1 MLSFFMR
8 TFALSF
14 SIFWRALPCW
24 ALLFGILYALFSFL
38 SSSPLIFLFLL
49 MLAFGTLT
57 VYMLFVHIRSGLIV
71 ADEVTPTDLGK
82 LFKRSFKFF
91 RFYAMVNAIFGALSL
106 TMFFIA
112 ARLGIFD
119 MTLAEDAFLS
129 GSDAELL
136 AFYSDLM
143 HPAAYAYFAVM
154 QIVAQLFYGS
164 FAVPMAANAH
174 ACTPKGRDVEIFWGF
189 GAHVIRMFFLN
200 LMSGTIVVA
209 LIAAY
214 TFLVL
219 TMPVFDGLTILQFES
234 IEDFAAPT
242 TLASYVMLAAL
253 VLFPIAGFVWM
264 VSFWCAGATVCF
276 MDHRDK
282 LQSAKD
288 FEMARVYEKPLSID
302 ELRALRMSRMSGM
315 PAE

>member
-1 MLSFFMR
+1 MLSFLMR

-24 ALLFGILYALFSFL
+24 ALLFAILYALGSFL
-38 SSSPLIFLFLL
+38 ASSPMIFIFLL

-57 VYMLFVHIRSGLIV
+57 VYMLFVHIRSGLIA
-71 ADEVTPTDLGK
+71 ADEVTPTDLAK

-91 RFYAMVNAIFGALSL
+91 RFYAMVNGIFVAMSL
-106 TMFFIA
+106 VMFIIA
-112 ARLGIFD
+112 AKLGIFD
-119 MTLAEDAFLS
+119 LAVAEDAIYS
-129 GSDAELL
+129 GSDEEIL
-136 AFYSDLM
+136 AFYSEMM

-154 QIVAQLFYGS
+154 QMLSQMFYGA

-189 GAHVIRMFFLN
+189 GAHTIRMFLLN
-200 LMSGTIVVA
+200 LISSTIVVA
-209 LIAAY
+209 LIALY
-214 TFLVL
+214 VFLLL
-219 TMPVFDGLTILQFES
+219 TMPIFDGNTILQFEN
-234 IEDFAAPT
+234 IEDIALPST
-242 TLASYVMLAAL
+242 VASYAMLAAL

-264 VSFWCAGATVCF
+264 VSLWCAGATVCF

-282 LQSAKD
+282 LQTAKD
-288 FEMARVYEKPLSID
+288 VEMSRVYVEPMSMD

>member
-1 MLSFFMR
+1 MLSFLMR

-14 SIFWRALPCW
+14 SIFWRALPAW
-24 ALLFGILYALFSFL
+24 AMLFGILYALFSFL

-91 RFYAMVNAIFGALSL
+91 RFYAMVNGIFGGLSL
-106 TMFFIA
+106 LAFYIA
-112 ARLGIFD
+112 ANLGIFD
-119 MTLAEDAFLS
+119 LQVAEDAILS
-129 GSDAELL
+129 GSDEEIL
-136 AFYSDLM
+136 AFYSELM
-143 HPAAYAYFAVM
+143 HPAAYAYFGVM
-154 QIVAQLFYGS
+154 QVIAQMFYGA

-189 GAHVIRMFFLN
+189 GAHVIRMFLLN
-200 LMSGTIVVA
+200 LISGTIVIA
-209 LIAAY
+209 LVAAY
-214 TFLVL
+214 VFLLL
-219 TMPVFDGLTILQFES
+219 TMPVFDGLTILQFDT
-234 IEDFAAPT
+234 IEDIAAPT
-242 TLASYVMLAAL
+242 SIASYVMLAAL

-264 VSFWCAGATVCF
+264 VSLWCAGATVCF
-276 MDHRDK
+276 IDHRDK
-282 LQSAKD
+282 LQAVKD
-288 FEMARVYEKPLSID
+288 FEIARVYEKPMSID